1 MFSAEPGACAISMER
16 GPTERLIA
24 RLPPPLDGEIVE
36 PTLREMMRDDFGLA
50 RRTLRIVAQV
60 PYAASWT
67 AVGQTKPPEAIS
79 QIISGIEVTK
89 AASAMAA
96 SMLSPET
103 GGRLR
108 RPTV

>member
-1 MFSAEPGACAISMER
+1 MSAALLMFSAEPGACAISMER

-60 PYAASWT
+60 PYAASW
-67 AVGQTKPPEAIS
+67 IS
-79 QIISGIEVTK
+79 ACLK
-89 AASAMAA
+89 
-96 SMLSPET
+96 
-103 GGRLR
+103 R
-108 RPTV
+108 